1 MTVVEANPAQKE
13 ATEAGNYFVSNYPP
27 FSFWRPEFRKD
38 ALDALQQEP
47 EPNRPLGLYL
57 HIPFCRK
64 RCHFCY
70 FKVYTDKNSDEIKSY
85 LDAVILELERYA
97 KLPFIGNRKP
107 KFVYFGGGTPSYLSS
122 KQLQTLGDAMKAILP
137 WDEVEEVTFECEPG
151 TLTEA
156 KLKAIR
162 EMGVTRLSLGVEN
175 FDKHILEINGRA
187 HRAKEIGRAYEA
199 ARNLGFPQINI
210 DLISGMLEETDENWN
225 DCIQKAIAM
234 EPDSI
239 TIYQMEIP
247 FNTTIYKRMQETGQL
262 TAPVADW
269 QTKRDWVKRAFAAFE
284 QVGYHISSA
293 YTAVKD
299 STNTQFMYRDALWH
313 GADLLSLGV
322 SSFSHINH
330 THFQNQHNLP
340 AYLDQIHAGELPIY
354 RALKPSQS
362 ALLVRELV
370 LQLKLGHL
378 DPAYFQKK
386 FDVDIRDVFQEQ
398 FDMLRELG
406 FLVSDE
412 PLILLNRDGL
422 LQIDRLLHQF
432 FLPEHQNARYA

>member
-1 MTVVEANPAQKE
+1 
-13 ATEAGNYFVSNYPP
+13 
-27 FSFWRPEFRKD
+27 
-38 ALDALQQEP
+38 
-47 EPNRPLGLYL
+47 
-57 HIPFCRK
+57 
-64 RCHFCY
+64 
-70 FKVYTDKNSDEIKSY
+70 
-85 LDAVILELERYA
+85 VILELERYA